1 MGFLQLMEIAIR
13 ASGHRNNWIT
23 KKTKWRGKKVGQN
36 QRDNSSFFLNIE
48 QFSEITLAEHIP

>member
-1 MGFLQLMEIAIR
+1 MEIAIR

-23 KKTKWRGKKVGQN
+23 KKTKWREKKVGQN

-48 QFSEITLAEHIP
+48 QFSEITLAEHIS